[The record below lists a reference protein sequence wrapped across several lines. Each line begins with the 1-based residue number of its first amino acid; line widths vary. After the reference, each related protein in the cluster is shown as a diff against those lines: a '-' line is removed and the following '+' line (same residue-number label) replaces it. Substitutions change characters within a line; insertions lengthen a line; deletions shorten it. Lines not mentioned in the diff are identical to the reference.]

1 MLNNAIVTSITGH
14 HFTYISS
21 LLRMYQAI
29 WSVMDWIPNEQLI
42 GWQLIGTFPNID
54 YGKSFFFN
62 SWNTVGYTSAIYSKP
77 AKPVLFLY

>member
-42 GWQLIGTFPNID
+42 GLYWKVSKHGLWKIILFQSLE
-54 YGKSFFFN
+54 YSR
-62 SWNTVGYTSAIYSKP
+62 IYVSHIQ
-77 AKPVLFLY
+77 